1 MVACQRRGFGR
12 CVVMRAG
19 IAVRTRHHPDLI
31 CEQGVVVVSLLAEP
45 ADIPFSGNRAAART
59 DIRQDTAKFAEAALA
74 ESKREGLLLAVRAR
88 WVALAAIAATLP
100 LINPNWEVIYYILT
114 LGFFAAIGWAQLQVG
129 SAGRS
134 RPELFLMFCDLA
146 LLTFISV
153 VPNPWSTVD
162 WPIAMQF
169 RFDSFIYFF
178 VFLATATLAYS
189 WRTVIAMGTWTSALW
204 VVGVGWAY
212 MQPATH
218 AALSERVRAA
228 VGSDVRMFEVIDP
241 ATINIGAR
249 FQEITVFL
257 IVAFTLAVAVRRSNL
272 LLISHAGIERERT
285 NLARYFSPNVV
296 AELSG
301 HDEPLKQVRTQN
313 VAVLFADI
321 VGFTRYADHRSPT
334 EVIGTL
340 REFHERMEREVFR
353 HQGTLDKYLGDGL
366 MATFGT
372 PFTSDRDASN
382 ALRCAQA
389 MIGSIGE
396 LNLERQ
402 DRGEPP
408 IQLSVGLHYGQVV
421 LGDIGLN
428 RLEFAVI
435 GTTVNVAS
443 RLESLTREFGCALVA
458 SNDLVQRAQAETG
471 RSNIEFSYLVE
482 MPAQTVRGLEQ
493 AVGVWIGAKA
503 P

>member
-1 MVACQRRGFGR
+1 
-12 CVVMRAG
+12 
-19 IAVRTRHHPDLI
+19 
-31 CEQGVVVVSLLAEP
+31 VVVVSLLADP
-45 ADIPFSGNRAAART
+45 VDIPFSGQAAAARPAVAH
-59 DIRQDTAKFAEAALA
+59 DTTKFAEAALA

-88 WVALAAIAATLP
+88 WVALVLIAMTLP
-100 LINPNWEVIYYILT
+100 VINPNRDVIYYILM
-114 LGFFAAIGWAQLQVG
+114 LGVFAAIGWAQLQVG

-134 RPELFLMFCDLA
+134 RRELFLMFCDLA
-146 LLTFISV
+146 LMTFISV
-153 VPNPWSTVD
+153 VPNPWSSVD

-169 RFDSFIYFF
+169 RFDTFIYFF
-178 VFLATATLAYS
+178 VVLATATLAYS
-189 WRTVIAMGTWTSALW
+189 WRTVIAMGIWASVLW
-204 VVGVGWAY
+204 AIGVGWVY
-212 MQPATH
+212 LQPATH
-218 AALSERVRAA
+218 VALSERVRAA
-228 VGSDVRMFEVIDP
+228 VGPDLRMFSIIDP
-241 ATINIGAR
+241 ATINLGGRI
-249 FQEITVFL
+249 QEIIVFL
-257 IVAFTLAVAVRRSNL
+257 IVSFTLAVAVRRSNL

-301 HDEPLKQVRTQN
+301 NDEPLKQVRTQD

-321 VGFTRYADHRSPT
+321 VGFTRYAEGRSPT

-372 PFTSDRDASN
+372 PFTGERDASN

-389 MIGSIGE
+389 MIGSIDE
-396 LNLERQ
+396 LNR
-402 DRGEPP
+402 DRNGRKEPS
-408 IQLSVGLHYGQVV
+408 ILLSLGLHYGQVV

-435 GTTVNVAS
+435 GNTVNVAS
-443 RLESLTREFGCALVA
+443 RLESLTREFGCGLVA
-458 SNDLVQRAQAETG
+458 SNDLVQRARAETT
-471 RSNIEFSYLVE
+471 RSNIELMHLVE
-482 MPAQTVRGLEQ
+482 QPGRMVRGLEHP
-493 AVGVWIGAKA
+493 VDIWIGVKA

>member
-1 MVACQRRGFGR
+1 MLADPVDMSLSGR
-12 CVVMRAG
+12 DA
-19 IAVRTRHHPDLI
+19 T
-31 CEQGVVVVSLLAEP
+31 
-45 ADIPFSGNRAAART
+45 ARPT
-59 DIRQDTAKFAEAALA
+59 VPQDTAKFAEAALA

-88 WVALAAIAATLP
+88 WVALALIAATLP
-100 LINPNWEVIYYILT
+100 VINPNWDVIYYVLM
-114 LGFFAAIGWAQLQVG
+114 LGVFAAIGGAQLQVG

-134 RPELFLMFCDLA
+134 RRELILMFCDLA

-162 WPIAMQF
+162 WPIGMQF

-178 VFLATATLAYS
+178 VLLATATLAYS
-189 WRTVIAMGTWTSALW
+189 WRTVIAMGIWTSVLW
-204 VVGVGWAY
+204 AIGVGWAWL
-212 MQPATH
+212 QPATH
-218 AALSERVRAA
+218 AALSERIRAA
-228 VGSDVRMFEVIDP
+228 VGSDLRMFSIIDP
-241 ATINIGAR
+241 QAINLGGRI
-249 FQEITVFL
+249 QDIVVVL
-257 IVAFTLAVAVRRSNL
+257 IVAFTLAVAVRRSNR

-301 HDEPLKQVRTQN
+301 NDEPLKQVRTQD

-321 VGFTRYADHRSPT
+321 VGFTHYAEGRSPT

-372 PFTSDRDASN
+372 PFTGERDAGN
-382 ALRCAQA
+382 ALLCAQA
-389 MIGSIGE
+389 MIGSIDE
-396 LNLERQ
+396 LNRERT
-402 DRGEPP
+402 DRGQSS

-443 RLESLTREFGCALVA
+443 RLESLTREFGCSLVA
-458 SNDLVQRAQAETG
+458 SDDLVQRARAETAS
-471 RSNIEFSYLVE
+471 SNIALMHLVAK
-482 MPAQTVRGLEQ
+482 PALKVRGLEQ
-493 AVGVWIGAKA
+493 PVDIWIGVKA

>member
-1 MVACQRRGFGR
+1 M
-12 CVVMRAG
+12 
-19 IAVRTRHHPDLI
+19 
-31 CEQGVVVVSLLAEP
+31 SLLADP
-45 ADIPFSGNRAAART
+45 VDIALSGRDATAQRAVP
-59 DIRQDTAKFAEAALA
+59 QDTTKFAEAALA
-74 ESKREGLLLAVRAR
+74 ASKREGLLLAVRAR
-88 WVALAAIAATLP
+88 WVALALIAATLP
-100 LINPNWEVIYYILT
+100 VINPNWDVIYYILM
-114 LGFFAAIGWAQLQVG
+114 LGIFAVIGWAQLKVG
-129 SAGRS
+129 AAGWSWR
-134 RPELFLMFCDLA
+134 ELALMYCDLA
-146 LLTFISV
+146 LLTFMSV

-178 VFLATATLAYS
+178 VLLATATLAYS
-189 WRTVIAMGTWTSALW
+189 WRTVIAMGIWTSALW
-204 VVGVGWAY
+204 VIGVGWAWL
-212 MQPATH
+212 QPATH
-218 AALSERVRAA
+218 AALSERIRAA
-228 VGSDVRMFEVIDP
+228 VGPDLRMFSVIDP
-241 ATINIGAR
+241 QAINLGGRVQDIV
-249 FQEITVFL
+249 VFL
-257 IVAFTLAVAVRRSNL
+257 IVAFTLAVAVRRSNR

-301 HDEPLKQVRTQN
+301 NDEPLKQVRTQD

-321 VGFTRYADHRSPT
+321 VGFTRYAEGRSPT

-353 HQGTLDKYLGDGL
+353 HHGTLDKYLGDGL

-372 PFTSDRDASN
+372 PFTGERDAGN
-382 ALRCAQA
+382 ALLCAQA
-389 MIGSIGE
+389 MIGSIDD
-396 LNLERQ
+396 LNRARH
-402 DRGEPP
+402 DRGQSS

-443 RLESLTREFGCALVA
+443 RLESLTREFGCSLVA
-458 SNDLVQRAQAETG
+458 SDDLVQRARAETAS
-471 RSNIEFSYLVE
+471 SNIALMPLVAK
-482 MPAQTVRGLEQ
+482 PALKVRGLEQ
-493 AVGVWIGAKA
+493 PVDIWIGVNA

>member
-1 MVACQRRGFGR
+1 MSFSRQPAP
-12 CVVMRAG
+12 
-19 IAVRTRHHPDLI
+19 TRPI
-31 CEQGVVVVSLLAEP
+31 VP
-45 ADIPFSGNRAAART
+45 
-59 DIRQDTAKFAEAALA
+59 QDTTKFAEAALA

-88 WVALAAIAATLP
+88 WVALALIAVTLP
-100 LINPNWEVIYYILT
+100 IINPNRDVIYYVLM
-114 LGFFAAIGWAQLQVG
+114 LGVFAAIGWAQLQVG

-134 RPELFLMFCDLA
+134 RRELFLMFCDLA

-153 VPNPWSTVD
+153 VPNPWSSVD

-169 RFDSFIYFF
+169 RFDTFIYFF
-178 VFLATATLAYS
+178 VVLATATLAYS
-189 WRTVIAMGTWTSALW
+189 WRTVIAMGVWASVLW
-204 VVGVGWAY
+204 VIGVGWAY
-212 MQPATH
+212 LQPATH
-218 AALSERVRAA
+218 PALSERIGAA
-228 VGSDVRMFEVIDP
+228 VGSDLRMFSLIDP
-241 ATINIGAR
+241 ATINLGGR
-249 FQEITVFL
+249 VQEIIVFL
-257 IVAFTLAVAVRRSNL
+257 IVSFTLAVAVRRSNL

-301 HDEPLKQVRTQN
+301 NDEPLKQVRTQD

-321 VGFTRYADHRSPT
+321 VGFTRYAEGRSPT

-372 PFTSDRDASN
+372 PFTGERDAGN
-382 ALRCAQA
+382 ALLCAQA
-389 MIGSIGE
+389 MIGSIDE
-396 LNLERQ
+396 LNRERR
-402 DRGEPP
+402 DRNEPS

-435 GTTVNVAS
+435 GNTVNVAS
-443 RLESLTREFGCALVA
+443 RLEALTREFGCCLVA
-458 SNDLVQRAQAETG
+458 SNDLVQRARAETV
-471 RSNIEFSYLVE
+471 RSDSELMHLVE
-482 MPAQTVRGLEQ
+482 KPAWMVRGLEQ
-493 AVGVWIGAKA
+493 PVDLWIGVKA
-503 P
+503 S

>member
-1 MVACQRRGFGR
+1 
-12 CVVMRAG
+12 
-19 IAVRTRHHPDLI
+19 
-31 CEQGVVVVSLLAEP
+31 VVVVSLLADP
-45 ADIPFSGNRAAART
+45 VDIPFSGQAAAARPAVAH
-59 DIRQDTAKFAEAALA
+59 DTTKFAEAALA

-88 WVALAAIAATLP
+88 WVALVLIAMTLP
-100 LINPNWEVIYYILT
+100 VINPSRDVIYYILM
-114 LGFFAAIGWAQLQVG
+114 LGVFAAIGWAQLQVG

-134 RPELFLMFCDLA
+134 RRELFLMFCDLA
-146 LLTFISV
+146 LMTFISV
-153 VPNPWSTVD
+153 VPNPWSSVD

-169 RFDSFIYFF
+169 RFDTFIYFF
-178 VFLATATLAYS
+178 VVLATATLAYS
-189 WRTVIAMGTWTSALW
+189 WRTVIAMGIWTSVLW
-204 VVGVGWAY
+204 AIGVGWVY
-212 MQPATH
+212 LQPATH
-218 AALSERVRAA
+218 IALSERVRAA
-228 VGSDVRMFEVIDP
+228 VGPDLRMFSIIDP
-241 ATINIGAR
+241 ATINLGGRI
-249 FQEITVFL
+249 QEIIVFL
-257 IVAFTLAVAVRRSNL
+257 IVSFTLAVAVRRSNL

-301 HDEPLKQVRTQN
+301 NDEPLKQVRTQD

-321 VGFTRYADHRSPT
+321 VGFTRYAEGRSPT

-372 PFTSDRDASN
+372 PFTGERDASN

-389 MIGSIGE
+389 MIGSIDE
-396 LNLERQ
+396 LNR
-402 DRGEPP
+402 DRNGRKEPS
-408 IQLSVGLHYGQVV
+408 ILLSLGLHYGQVV

-435 GTTVNVAS
+435 GNTVNVAS
-443 RLESLTREFGCALVA
+443 RLESLTREFGCGLVA
-458 SNDLVQRAQAETG
+458 SNDLVQRARAETT
-471 RSNIEFSYLVE
+471 RSNIELMHLVE
-482 MPAQTVRGLEQ
+482 QPGRMVRGLEHP
-493 AVGVWIGAKA
+493 VDIWIGVKA

>member
-1 MVACQRRGFGR
+1 
-12 CVVMRAG
+12 
-19 IAVRTRHHPDLI
+19 
-31 CEQGVVVVSLLAEP
+31 VSLLADP
-45 ADIPFSGNRAAART
+45 VDIALSGRDATAQRAVP
-59 DIRQDTAKFAEAALA
+59 QDTTKFAEAALA
-74 ESKREGLLLAVRAR
+74 ASKREGLLLAVRAR
-88 WVALAAIAATLP
+88 WVALALIAATLP
-100 LINPNWEVIYYILT
+100 VINPNWDVIYYILM
-114 LGFFAAIGWAQLQVG
+114 LGIFAVIGWAQLKVG
-129 SAGRS
+129 AAGWSWR
-134 RPELFLMFCDLA
+134 ELALMYCDLA
-146 LLTFISV
+146 LLTFMSV

-178 VFLATATLAYS
+178 VLLATATLAYS
-189 WRTVIAMGTWTSALW
+189 WRTVIAMGIWTSALW
-204 VVGVGWAY
+204 VIGVGWAWL
-212 MQPATH
+212 QPATH
-218 AALSERVRAA
+218 AALSERIRAA
-228 VGSDVRMFEVIDP
+228 VGPDLRMFSVIDP
-241 ATINIGAR
+241 QAINLGGRVQDIV
-249 FQEITVFL
+249 VFL
-257 IVAFTLAVAVRRSNL
+257 IVAFTLAVAVRRSNR

-301 HDEPLKQVRTQN
+301 NDEPLKQVRTQD

-321 VGFTRYADHRSPT
+321 VGFTRYAEGRSPT

-353 HQGTLDKYLGDGL
+353 HHGTLDKYLGDGL

-372 PFTSDRDASN
+372 PFTGERDAGN
-382 ALRCAQA
+382 ALLCAQA
-389 MIGSIGE
+389 MIGSIDD
-396 LNLERQ
+396 LNRARH
-402 DRGEPP
+402 DRGQSS

-443 RLESLTREFGCALVA
+443 RLESLTREFGCSLVA
-458 SNDLVQRAQAETG
+458 SDDLVQRARAETAG
-471 RSNIEFSYLVE
+471 SNVALMPLVAK
-482 MPAQTVRGLEQ
+482 PALKVRGLEQ
-493 AVGVWIGAKA
+493 PVDIWIGVNA